1 MPLKIF
7 NTLTRKKEEF
17 KPLKDKEVKLYA
29 CGPTVYDYAHIGNMR
44 AYVFEDILRRVLEFN
59 GFKVLHVMNI
69 TDVGHLT
76 SDADTGEDKLE
87 VGARR
92 EKKTAWEIA
101 EFYTKAFFEDMEK
114 LNIIRPDITPK
125 ATDHVKEMIELIQN
139 LEKKGYTYTIED
151 GVYFDTSKFKNYRK
165 LSRMKLEELK
175 AGARIEMVKGKKN
188 PTDFAL
194 WKFSPKDKRRQMEW
208 ESPYGVGFPGWHI
221 ECSAMSMKY
230 LGETFDIHCGGIDHI
245 PIHHTNEIAQSEAA
259 TGKNFVNYWMHCNF
273 LIVEGKKMAKSLG
286 NYYTLRELLT
296 KRYDARAIRYLLLS
310 AHYRQQLNFTFSGL
324 ESAKNTVNSLLEF
337 MRKLNGIKTIRNPK
351 IPELIEKTGE
361 EFFVYLNDDLNI
373 NNSLASMFGFMTE
386 VNKLIDKNEIG
397 RTDAQAAIKLMLDF
411 DKVLGLK
418 LEEALEKEELS
429 TEVLELIRKR
439 ESARKVGD
447 FKRADEIREEIR
459 KRFRILI
466 EDSKE
471 GVKWRKI

>member
-1 MPLKIF
+1 MPLTIF

-17 KPLKDKEVKLYA
+17 KPIKDKEVKLYA

-59 GFKVLHVMNI
+59 GFKVKHVMNI

-114 LNIIRPDITPK
+114 LNILKPDITPK
-125 ATDHVKEMIELIQN
+125 ATDHVKEMIELIQK

-151 GVYFDTSKFKNYRK
+151 GIYFDTSKFKNYRK

-208 ESPYGVGFPGWHI
+208 ESPYGVGFPGWHV
-221 ECSAMSMKY
+221 ECSVMSMKY

-259 TGKNFVNYWMHCNF
+259 TGKTFVNCWLHCDF

-351 IPELIEKTGE
+351 IAELIEKTRE
-361 EFFVYLNDDLNI
+361 EFFGHLNDDLNI
-373 NNSLASMFGFMTE
+373 NNSLASMFGFITE

-397 RTDAQAAIKLMLDF
+397 RTDAQTAIKLMLDF
-411 DKVLGLK
+411 DKILGLK
-418 LEEALEKEELS
+418 LEEALGKEELS

-466 EDSKE
+466 EDTKE